1 MCWFLCLWVNLA
13 ILSPF
18 WVSFGE
24 FWRILTLFICFW
36 PNWPLVDALGCF
48 FVAFGCFWALL
59 ALFFFDAF
67 GSFWLLL
74 ATFGHLWR
82 FWSPNFGHFCSLVSA
97 SGQRKEVT
105 PGPEVQ
111 VGECTSPPPLLWK
124 SSKYIL
130 MPWFS
135 GELVRPGPQ
144 GGGGR
149 AQRPGWPELAGQQ
162 PASLGTIR
170 HAPYPAIGTR
180 RATHRLLGLSER
192 QPPCN
197 R

>member
-1 MCWFLCLWVNLA
+1 MLVSVFVGQFGHFKP
-13 ILSPF
+13 IL
-18 WVSFGE
+18 GQ
-24 FWRILTLFICFW
+24 FWRILANFDPFYLLLAKLASCGRFRLLLCCFW
-36 PNWPLVDALGCF
+36 LLLGT
-48 FVAFGCFWALL
+48 FGP
-59 ALFFFDAF
+59 FFFDAF